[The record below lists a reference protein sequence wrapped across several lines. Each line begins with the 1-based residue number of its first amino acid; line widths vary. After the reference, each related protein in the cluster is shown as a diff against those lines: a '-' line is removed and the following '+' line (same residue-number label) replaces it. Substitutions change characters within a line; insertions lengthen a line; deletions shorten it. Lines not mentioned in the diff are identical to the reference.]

1 MRIFIAIELPYDI
14 KEKVEQVEILLKKCD
29 VHAKWVNPKNLHFTL
44 KFLGEATQEQIKE
57 IEKIIEDVANRFRPF
72 TVNLKE
78 FGFFPNEK
86 RPRVFFV
93 STDNEEILRKIS
105 QRLEEKLEK
114 IGFKKEDR
122 FKSHITVARLRSN
135 KNLHLLKKEIKNIS
149 LTEAIPIKEI
159 TLFKSTLT
167 ESGPI
172 YETICKMN
180 LTA

>member
-1 MRIFIAIELPYDI
+1 
-14 KEKVEQVEILLKKCD
+14 LKKCD